1 MRETSYNKDN
11 EQTVM
16 DDMQYIEAIKVGGIN
31 VNNLRYAGG
40 TVLLADSEEN
50 LQMIVEWW
58 LCTKKKKF

>member
-1 MRETSYNKDN
+1 MATAIWNFGMRETSYNKDN

-50 LQMIVEWW
+50 LQMIVE
-58 LCTKKKKF
+58 

>member
-50 LQMIVEWW
+50 LQMIVE
-58 LCTKKKKF
+58 